1 MNDTKSILFITVT
14 FPPRLSVASLRLYN
28 YAKLFHENGWKVNV
42 ITCTQED
49 QNISDEFDLSIFKI
63 IDVPW
68 KDPYVKIHKIKNKY
82 LKKVLTKSMSYI
94 VPQLS
99 IWLPD
104 IRFKS
109 WKKNAIR
116 SANELIKKEE
126 ISHIYTSFSPP
137 SPHLIG
143 QKLKSNHKNIYW
155 IAEYRDL
162 WSFSA
167 SNNWLKKIVEN
178 VHFQFE
184 KRIVQESDMI
194 LTVSKGQQEM
204 MQKRLKRE
212 VSLLYNG
219 CDFDSYIGLPTKN
232 DVFNIVYTGNY
243 SRKYNDLDLFFQSI
257 KEFINNQKKGSR
269 PIQVTFVGTPKNH
282 LILTKIKHY
291 NIENHCIFLK
301 KTSNIEVKK
310 IQKRASLLLHFA
322 WTDLRQKGILS
333 GKIFEYISA
342 QKPILSIGFDQELSE
357 LIEPYSGKMLQK
369 KAEIIN
375 FLENVYHNPQP
386 IKSSS
391 NKSSMI
397 SKQNQFME
405 LEKIITK

>member
-28 YAKLFHENGWKVNV
+28 YAKLFHKNGWKVHV
-42 ITCTQED
+42 MTCTQKD
-49 QNISDEFDLSIFKI
+49 QNITDEFDLNIFKI

-68 KDPYVKIHKIKNKY
+68 KDPYAKIHKIKNKY
-82 LKKVLTKSMSYI
+82 LRKVITKFMSYV

-109 WKKNAIR
+109 WKRNAIR
-116 SANELIKKEE
+116 LANELIKKEE
-126 ISHIYTSFSPP
+126 ISHIYTTFSPP

-143 QKLKSNHKNIYW
+143 QKLKSNHKNIFW

-167 SNNWLKKIVEN
+167 SNNWIKKIVKN
-178 VHFQFE
+178 LHFQLE
-184 KRIVQESDMI
+184 KRIVRESDVI
-194 LTVSKGQQEM
+194 LAVSKGQQAM
-204 MQKRLKRE
+204 MQKRLKRK
-212 VSLLYNG
+212 VHLLYNG
-219 CDFDSYIGLPTKN
+219 CDFDSYIGLETKN

-243 SRKYNDLDLFFQSI
+243 SKKFNDLDLFFASL
-257 KEFINNQKKGSR
+257 KEFVNNQKNESR
-269 PIQVTFVGTPKNH
+269 PIKVIFVGTPKNH
-282 LILTKIKHY
+282 LIQSKIKDY
-291 NIENHCIFLK
+291 NIENHCEFLK
-301 KTSNIEVKK
+301 KIPNIEVKK

-322 WTDLRQKGILS
+322 WTDHRQKGILS
-333 GKIFEYISA
+333 GKIFEYMSA

-357 LIEPYSGKMLQK
+357 LIEPYNGKMLHK
-369 KAEIIN
+369 KVEIID
-375 FLENVYHNPQP
+375 FLENLYHNAQP
-386 IKSSS
+386 IKSTS
-391 NKSSMI
+391 NQASMI
-397 SKQNQFME
+397 SKQNQFGE